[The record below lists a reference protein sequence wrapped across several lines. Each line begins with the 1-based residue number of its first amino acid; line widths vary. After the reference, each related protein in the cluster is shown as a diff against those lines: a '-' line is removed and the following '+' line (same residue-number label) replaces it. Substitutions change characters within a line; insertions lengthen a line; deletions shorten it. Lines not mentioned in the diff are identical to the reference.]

1 METKAA
7 KATKATLV
15 DSITERIRKD
25 ITMHELEPGDKI
37 NLKELSEK
45 YGASETPVRL
55 ALNRLITENVI
66 ENFPRLGMRIKP
78 LNPNNASETF
88 DLRLMMEL
96 YYTKEII
103 ASFKLNSSLKDK
115 ILQNVEDHLETIQT
129 LTPDSPVDAYLKNY
143 NYDKEFHNL
152 YLKGSGNEMLLDL
165 YHHINPF
172 LYINYI
178 YRRQSQE
185 RIIEGVMEHREILNA
200 ILAGD
205 EELLRKK
212 ITSHIENSKKSI
224 TMILKIE
231 NIV

>member
-1 METKAA
+1 MENKVTK
-7 KATKATLV
+7 TTLV

-25 ITMHELEPGDKI
+25 ITMHILVPGDKI
-37 NLKELSEK
+37 NLKELSDR

-78 LNPNNASETF
+78 LNPNTASETF

-103 ASFKLNSSLKDK
+103 ASFKLNSALKDK
-115 ILQNVEDHLETIQT
+115 ITQNVEEHMATIQT
-129 LTPDSPVDAYLKNY
+129 LTPDSPVEDYLKNY
-143 NYDKEFHNL
+143 NFDMEFHSL

-185 RIIEGVMEHREILNA
+185 RIIAGVVEHKEIMNA
-200 ILAGD
+200 ILDGD
-205 EELLRKK
+205 EALLREK
-212 ITSHIENSKKSI
+212 ITAHIENSKKSV